1 MATLES
7 ISVDVRDD
15 ALLVTVACAELDDER
30 ADELEDK
37 VSSAAGQVRGLPVI
51 LDLSQ
56 VERMA
61 DDSLGALVD
70 LLNQCKQRGQRFILA
85 GLRPGV
91 LEILSVT
98 SLGKL
103 FEYREDVADA
113 LVHLREV

>member
-1 MATLES
+1 MSAQES
-7 ISVDVRDD
+7 ISLDIRED
-15 ALLVTVACAELDDER
+15 ALLVTLACTELDDDR
-30 ADELEDK
+30 ADEVEDK
-37 VSSAAGQVRGLPVI
+37 VSAASAEAQNLPVI

-56 VERMA
+56 VEQIA

-98 SLGKL
+98 NLGKL
-103 FEYREDVADA
+103 FEYRDDVEDA
-113 LVHLREV
+113 LAHLD